1 MIVKTKIEIGGF
13 NMTGIYQDL
22 GEEIEMMKIQ
32 LKDLK
37 IEHKYLLKN
46 MEMNAPKFNGVTD
59 YSAERVTGGQVP
71 LALDEIAGR
80 HDRIM
85 EKSQYLQQHIADKQS
100 VMGELRFVMGK
111 KKGLKQQIV
120 YMRDVLG
127 LTLKEIASETGYSYD
142 HVRRVSSR
150 MKRSHNQATF
160 VTHCS

>member
-1 MIVKTKIEIGGF
+1 
-13 NMTGIYQDL
+13 MTGIYQNL

-32 LKDLK
+32 LKDLE
-37 IEHKYLLKN
+37 IEHKYLMKN

-85 EKSQYLQQHIADKQS
+85 EKSQYLQQRITDKQS
-100 VMGELRFVMGK
+100 IMGELQFVMSK
-111 KKGLKQQIV
+111 KKGLEQRIV

-127 LTLKEIASETGYSYD
+127 MTLKEIASEVGYSYD
-142 HVRRVSSR
+142 HIRRVSSR
-150 MKRSHNQATF
+150 MKRSHNHATS

>member
-1 MIVKTKIEIGGF
+1 
-13 NMTGIYQDL
+13 MTGIYQDL

-71 LALDEIAGR
+71 LALDEIEGR

-85 EKSQYLQQHIADKQS
+85 EKSQYLQQRIADKQS
-100 VMGELRFVMGK
+100 VMGELRFVMNK
-111 KKGLKQQIV
+111 KKGLEQQIV

-127 LTLKEIASETGYSYD
+127 LTLKEIASETGYSYQ
-142 HVRRVSSR
+142 HIRRVSSN
-150 MKRSHNQATF
+150 MKKCYKRATLLLIN
-160 VTHCS
+160 H

>member
-1 MIVKTKIEIGGF
+1 
-13 NMTGIYQDL
+13 MTGIYQDL

-71 LALDEIAGR
+71 LALDEIEGR

-85 EKSQYLQQHIADKQS
+85 EKSQYLQQRIADKQS
-100 VMGELRFVMGK
+100 VMGELRFVMNK
-111 KKGLKQQIV
+111 KKGLEQQIV

-127 LTLKEIASETGYSYD
+127 LTLKEIASETGYSYQ
-142 HVRRVSSR
+142 HIRRVSSN
-150 MKRSHNQATF
+150 MKKCYNHATN
-160 VTHCS
+160 VQHCS

>member
-71 LALDEIAGR
+71 LALDEIEGR

-85 EKSQYLQQHIADKQS
+85 EKSQYLQQRIADKQS
-100 VMGELRFVMGK
+100 VMGELRFVMNK
-111 KKGLKQQIV
+111 KKGLEQQIV

-127 LTLKEIASETGYSYD
+127 LTLKEIASETGYSYQ
-142 HVRRVSSR
+142 HIRRVSSN
-150 MKRSHNQATF
+150 MKKCYNHATN
-160 VTHCS
+160 VQHCS

>member
-1 MIVKTKIEIGGF
+1 
-13 NMTGIYQDL
+13 MTGIYQDL

-71 LALDEIAGR
+71 LALDEIEGR

-85 EKSQYLQQHIADKQS
+85 EKSQYLQQRIADKQS
-100 VMGELRFVMGK
+100 VMGELRFVMNKVMGELRFVMNK
-111 KKGLKQQIV
+111 KKGLEQQIV

-127 LTLKEIASETGYSYD
+127 LTLKEIASETGYSYQ
-142 HVRRVSSR
+142 HIRRVSSN
-150 MKRSHNQATF
+150 MKKCYNHATN
-160 VTHCS
+160 VQHCS

>member
-71 LALDEIAGR
+71 LALDEIEGR

-85 EKSQYLQQHIADKQS
+85 EKSQYLQQRIADKQS
-100 VMGELRFVMGK
+100 VMGELRFVMNK
-111 KKGLKQQIV
+111 KKGLEQQIV

-127 LTLKEIASETGYSYD
+127 LTLKEIASETGYSYQ
-142 HVRRVSSR
+142 HIRRVSSN
-150 MKRSHNQATF
+150 MKKCYNHATN
-160 VTHCS
+160 VQHCP

>member
-1 MIVKTKIEIGGF
+1 
-13 NMTGIYQDL
+13 MTGIYQNL

-32 LKDLK
+32 LKDLE
-37 IEHKYLLKN
+37 IEHKYLMKN

-71 LALDEIAGR
+71 LALDEFAGR

-100 VMGELRFVMGK
+100 VMGELRFVMSK

>member
-1 MIVKTKIEIGGF
+1 
-13 NMTGIYQDL
+13 MTGIYQNL

-32 LKDLK
+32 LKDLE
-37 IEHKYLLKN
+37 IEHKYLMKN

-71 LALDEIAGR
+71 LTLDEIAGR

-85 EKSQYLQQHIADKQS
+85 EKSQYLQERIADKQS
-100 VMGELRFVMGK
+100 IMGELRFVMSK
-111 KKGLKQQIV
+111 KKGLEQQII

-127 LTLKEIASETGYSYD
+127 YTLKEIASELGYSYD
-142 HVRRVSSR
+142 HIRRVSSR
-150 MKRSHNQATF
+150 MKRSHNHATF